1 MVSTLVSLCFGSSRL
16 GHTMKTNCMK
26 LDTVESRDMLDF
38 WFFEKAF
45 GTSLSTT
52 FVGDFTRIKC
62 YILYWSNYW
71 SNFIVWLPLLLEISG
86 NICLVFVY
94 YSVCDVVNFEIN
106 LSFFVKLFSY
116 MTKKNKTKIS
126 RSIFHHFKRT
136 FSCQKLSQ
144 AWECDFNPF
153 WPNLENLWFPFL
165 FRGYRNGAL
174 S

>member
-1 MVSTLVSLCFGSSRL
+1 MVSTLVSLCFGSSRP
-16 GHTMKTNCMK
+16 GHTMKTKCMK

-38 WFFEKAF
+38 WFFKKEF

-52 FVGDFTRIKC
+52 FCGWLYKKKMC
-62 YILYWSNYW
+62 YILYWSN
-71 SNFIVWLPLLLEISG
+71 FVLWLPLLLEISG

-94 YSVCDVVNFEIN
+94 YPVCDVVNFEIN

-116 MTKKNKTKIS
+116 MTKKKKIS